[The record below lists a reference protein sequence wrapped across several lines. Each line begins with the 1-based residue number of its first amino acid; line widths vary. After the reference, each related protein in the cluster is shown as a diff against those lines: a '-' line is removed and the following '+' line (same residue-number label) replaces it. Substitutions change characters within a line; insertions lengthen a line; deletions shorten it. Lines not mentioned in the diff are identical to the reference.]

1 MSIDRLQAEYPVSI
15 NLVQFPLHPET
26 PPEGLTLETLFQGR
40 DIEPMQARMR
50 SLMAE
55 AGLDYGERTHT
66 YNSRLAQELAKW
78 AETQPGGEAIHDR
91 LFRAYFVE
99 GVNLARTEALVAIA
113 ESIGL
118 DPVAASRVLLQR
130 EFRDAVDAD
139 WRRSREAGITG
150 VPTFTASGLMV
161 VGCQPYEVLERFVR
175 HLQTL

>member
-1 MSIDRLQAEYPVSI
+1 VSIDRLRANYPVNVS
-15 NLVQFPLHPET
+15 LVQFPLHPET
-26 PPEGLTLETLFQGR
+26 PPEGLSLDELFQGR

-66 YNSRLAQELAKW
+66 YNSRLAQELSKW
-78 AETQPGGEAIHDR
+78 AESQPCGEAIHDR

-99 GVNLARTEALVAIA
+99 GANIARPEVLVKLA
-113 ESIGL
+113 ESVGL

-130 EFRDAVDAD
+130 EFRAAVDAD
-139 WRRSREAGITG
+139 WRRSRETGITG
-150 VPTFTASGLMV
+150 VPTFTSQGLMV
-161 VGCQPYEVLERFVR
+161 VGCQPYEILERFVR